1 MSRSIG
7 IEDNEVFRVVERWT
21 RSDGSTGVIVY
32 GPYTALSAARGTRS
46 RERRSPMADSSV
58 FTIDRAPAVWEEVE

>member
-21 RSDGSTGVIVY
+21 RADGTTGVIVY

-46 RERRSPMADSSV
+46 RERRSPMSDSSV
-58 FTIDRAPAVWEEVE
+58 FTIDRAPVQWETVE